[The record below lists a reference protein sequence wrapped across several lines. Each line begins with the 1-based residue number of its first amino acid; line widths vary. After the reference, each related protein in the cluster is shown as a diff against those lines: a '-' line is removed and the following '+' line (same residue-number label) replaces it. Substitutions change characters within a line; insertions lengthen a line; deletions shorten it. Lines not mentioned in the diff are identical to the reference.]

1 MSRPVSAQVR
11 NPLAWSAAG
20 YAAFFVETVVGVA
33 ISILTVRT
41 LSVTE
46 FGAYKLAGSIIMVG
60 SYLTSCGLEATL
72 QRFGA
77 EMVARERHGA
87 LRSLLLYVRV
97 VRAVALLAF
106 CGILLAARGPVS
118 AFFAFPPV
126 LTDALVLVCAILVVQ
141 SANSINGYSFFSAR
155 GAYVEMSA
163 LRATVALLK
172 LAGFTVAFLAG
183 LGLVGVLGALFL
195 APALGLA
202 WILWR
207 NHQWLAAHRP
217 AATVIAEIAAD
228 DYRGRILRYS
238 LIGYLAINVNVFR
251 DLSVDS
257 FVIAHF
263 LGPEQVAMYGLAATL
278 ILFANALNPATL
290 LRSVLTPLLTARHAT
305 GGGQPELLRAFRLL
319 NKMVMLLH
327 WPLVTLLL
335 VLGTEVI
342 RLVYTPAY
350 VPAYGPLAVLAGFGF
365 FLGLTYPF
373 VPLIAVLEK
382 NVLLLFSGLTSV
394 YNLAL
399 DVLLVPRWGIAGA
412 ALATGSAAV
421 LQLALYWFAFR
432 RVFSVPLSFPFA
444 VAGRTALNLAAPVAV
459 ALLLKEQVANVMQ
472 LLLLIAGCG
481 LLYGLAV
488 FFNHG
493 LEADEL
499 RLFDGLRR
507 RARG

>member
-1 MSRPVSAQVR
+1 
-11 NPLAWSAAG
+11 
-20 YAAFFVETVVGVA
+20 
-33 ISILTVRT
+33 
-41 LSVTE
+41 
-46 FGAYKLAGSIIMVG
+46 
-60 SYLTSCGLEATL
+60 
-72 QRFGA
+72 
-77 EMVARERHGA
+77 
-87 LRSLLLYVRV
+87 
-97 VRAVALLAF
+97 
-106 CGILLAARGPVS
+106 
-118 AFFAFPPV
+118 
-126 LTDALVLVCAILVVQ
+126 
-141 SANSINGYSFFSAR
+141 
-155 GAYVEMSA
+155 
-163 LRATVALLK
+163 
-172 LAGFTVAFLAG
+172 
-183 LGLVGVLGALFL
+183 FL

-335 VLGTEVI
+335 
-342 RLVYTPAY
+342 
-350 VPAYGPLAVLAGFGF
+350 
-365 FLGLTYPF
+365 F